1 MKGGSNMASVRTTV
15 SVYVAA
21 YQSLQQVS
29 DDAHSGAAGPTTW
42 PRILMSQKL
51 EQLRAAY
58 ELLPPSLRHRTWIL
72 TSLERAA

>member
-1 MKGGSNMASVRTTV
+1 MASTRTTV
-15 SVYVAA
+15 SVFIAA
-21 YQSLQQVS
+21 YRSLQHVS
-29 DDAHSGAAGPTTW
+29 DDTYSGAGGPTTW

-58 ELLPPSLRHRTWIL
+58 ELLPPSLRQRTWIL

>member
-1 MKGGSNMASVRTTV
+1 MASARTMV

-21 YQSLQQVS
+21 YRSLQHVS
-29 DDAHSGAAGPTTW
+29 DDAYSGAGGPTTW
-42 PRILMSQKL
+42 PRMLMSHKL

-58 ELLPPSLRHRTWIL
+58 ELLPPSLQQRTWIL